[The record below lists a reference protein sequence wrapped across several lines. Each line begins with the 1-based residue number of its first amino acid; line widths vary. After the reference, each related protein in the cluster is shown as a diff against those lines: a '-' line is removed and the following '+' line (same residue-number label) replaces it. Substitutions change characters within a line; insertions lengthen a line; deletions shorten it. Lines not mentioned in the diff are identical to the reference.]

1 MIINIITSVQ
11 IVNPFKSFFL
21 GINMDKSP
29 EFNIFKDFLRKNN
42 YPFTQP
48 RKTILRIFLQSEGH
62 IDTQELYRK
71 AKKKDS
77 LISLSTVYR
86 TMHLLVECG
95 LASENTFGADTKY
108 FEKVP
113 GKKHHDHLV
122 CTLCRKVEEFH
133 HPLIE
138 ASQKEIAK
146 QYQFLITSHE
156 MTLFGTCGDCE

>member
-1 MIINIITSVQ
+1 
-11 IVNPFKSFFL
+11 
-21 GINMDKSP
+21 MDKSS
-29 EFNIFKDFLRKNN
+29 EFNIFNDFLRKND
-42 YPFTQP
+42 YPLTQP
-48 RKTILRIFLQSEGH
+48 RKLIFRIFLQTEGH
-62 IDTQELYRK
+62 IDVQELYRK

-156 MTLFGTCGDCE
+156 MTLFGTCSDCE

>member
-1 MIINIITSVQ
+1 
-11 IVNPFKSFFL
+11 
-21 GINMDKSP
+21 MDKSS

-42 YPFTQP
+42 YPLTQP
-48 RKTILRIFLQSEGH
+48 RKLIFRIFLQTEGH
-62 IDTQELYRK
+62 IDVQELYRK

>member
-1 MIINIITSVQ
+1 MN
-11 IVNPFKSFFL
+11 KS
-21 GINMDKSP
+21 S

-62 IDTQELYRK
+62 IDVQELYRK

-86 TMHLLVECG
+86 TMHLLVECR

-122 CTLCRKVEEFH
+122 CTLCRKVAEFH

-156 MTLFGTCGDCE
+156 MTLFGTCSACE

>member
-1 MIINIITSVQ
+1 
-11 IVNPFKSFFL
+11 
-21 GINMDKSP
+21 MDKSS

-122 CTLCRKVEEFH
+122 CTQCRKVEEFH

-156 MTLFGTCGDCE
+156 MTLFGTCSACE

>member
-1 MIINIITSVQ
+1 MN
-11 IVNPFKSFFL
+11 KS
-21 GINMDKSP
+21 S

-48 RKTILRIFLQSEGH
+48 RKLIFRIFLQTEGH
-62 IDTQELYRK
+62 IDVQELYRK

>member
-1 MIINIITSVQ
+1 
-11 IVNPFKSFFL
+11 
-21 GINMDKSP
+21 MDKSS

-156 MTLFGTCGDCE
+156 MTLFGTCSACE

>member
-1 MIINIITSVQ
+1 
-11 IVNPFKSFFL
+11 
-21 GINMDKSP
+21 MDKFS
-29 EFNIFKDFLRKNN
+29 EFNIFKDFLRKND
-42 YPFTQP
+42 YPLTQP
-48 RKTILRIFLQSEGH
+48 RKLIFRIFLQTEGH
-62 IDTQELYRK
+62 IDVQELYRK

-122 CTLCRKVEEFH
+122 CTLCRKVKEFH

-156 MTLFGTCGDCE
+156 MTLFGTCSDCE

>member
-1 MIINIITSVQ
+1 
-11 IVNPFKSFFL
+11 
-21 GINMDKSP
+21 MDKSS

-42 YPFTQP
+42 YPLTQP
-48 RKTILRIFLQSEGH
+48 RKLIFRIFLQTEGH
-62 IDTQELYRK
+62 IDVQELYGK
-71 AKKKDS
+71 AKKKDR

-156 MTLFGTCGDCE
+156 MTLFGTCSDCE

>member
-1 MIINIITSVQ
+1 
-11 IVNPFKSFFL
+11 
-21 GINMDKSP
+21 MDKSS
-29 EFNIFKDFLRKNN
+29 EFNLFKDFLRKNN
-42 YPFTQP
+42 YPLTQP
-48 RKTILRIFLQSEGH
+48 RKLIFRIFLQAEGH
-62 IDTQELYRK
+62 IDVQELYRK

-156 MTLFGTCGDCE
+156 MTLFGTCSACE

>member
-1 MIINIITSVQ
+1 MN
-11 IVNPFKSFFL
+11 KS
-21 GINMDKSP
+21 S

-86 TMHLLVECG
+86 TMHLLVECR

-138 ASQKEIAK
+138 ASQREIAK

>member
-1 MIINIITSVQ
+1 MN
-11 IVNPFKSFFL
+11 KS
-21 GINMDKSP
+21 S

-62 IDTQELYRK
+62 IDVQELYRK

-86 TMHLLVECG
+86 TIHLLVECR

>member
-1 MIINIITSVQ
+1 MN
-11 IVNPFKSFFL
+11 KS
-21 GINMDKSP
+21 S

-86 TMHLLVECG
+86 TMHLLVECR

-122 CTLCRKVEEFH
+122 CTLCRKVEEFQ

-138 ASQKEIAK
+138 ASNV
-146 QYQFLITSHE
+146 F
-156 MTLFGTCGDCE
+156 

>member
-1 MIINIITSVQ
+1 
-11 IVNPFKSFFL
+11 
-21 GINMDKSP
+21 MDKSS

-42 YPFTQP
+42 YPLTQP
-48 RKTILRIFLQSEGH
+48 RKLIFRIFLQTEGH
-62 IDTQELYRK
+62 IDVQELYRK

-122 CTLCRKVEEFH
+122 CTRCRKVEEFQ

-156 MTLFGTCGDCE
+156 MTLFGTCSACE

>member
-1 MIINIITSVQ
+1 
-11 IVNPFKSFFL
+11 
-21 GINMDKSP
+21 MDKSS

-42 YPFTQP
+42 YPLTQP
-48 RKTILRIFLQSEGH
+48 RKLIFRIFLQTEGH
-62 IDTQELYRK
+62 IDVQELYRK

-86 TMHLLVECG
+86 TMHLLVECR

>member
-1 MIINIITSVQ
+1 
-11 IVNPFKSFFL
+11 
-21 GINMDKSP
+21 MDKSL
-29 EFNIFKDFLRKNN
+29 EFNIFNDFLRKND
-42 YPFTQP
+42 YPLTQP
-48 RKTILRIFLQSEGH
+48 RKLIFRIFLQTEGH
-62 IDTQELYRK
+62 IDVQELYRK

-156 MTLFGTCGDCE
+156 MTLFGTCSACE

>member
-1 MIINIITSVQ
+1 
-11 IVNPFKSFFL
+11 
-21 GINMDKSP
+21 MDKSS

-42 YPFTQP
+42 YPLTQP
-48 RKTILRIFLQSEGH
+48 RKLIFRIFLQTEGH
-62 IDTQELYRK
+62 IDVQELYRK

-138 ASQKEIAK
+138 ASQREIAK

-156 MTLFGTCGDCE
+156 MTLFGTCSDCE